1 MFPKAKVL
9 EMPGSLEEEAAVVLV
24 VEVGLVGLGMLLQL
38 ELKIV
43 G

>member
-1 MFPKAKVL
+1 VFPKAKVL
-9 EMPGSLEEEAAVVLV
+9 EMPESLEEEAALVLG

-38 ELKIV
+38 ELRIV